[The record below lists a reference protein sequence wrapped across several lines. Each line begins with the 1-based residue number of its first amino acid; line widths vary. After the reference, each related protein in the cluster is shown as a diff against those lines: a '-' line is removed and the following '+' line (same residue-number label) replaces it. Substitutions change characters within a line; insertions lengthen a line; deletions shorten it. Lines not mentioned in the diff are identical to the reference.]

1 MELHIR
7 DAQEAEEALQSLNR
21 LHDAFIKRLLLESG
35 DSFDA
40 EGSQRCTGEL
50 SVVILFAHYNFAG
63 ERRPST
69 QAVEATFFGVKDVN
83 LSLGG
88 RDVEWNVQDFSVR
101 AESRTSDS
109 RAPEPCLAAHLVVP
123 RLSPADEWSTRQC
136 RLFTFKEAVF
146 RDVHV
151 A

>member
-1 MELHIR
+1 MELHVR
-7 DAQEAEEALQSLNR
+7 DVQQAEEALESLNR

-35 DSFDA
+35 DRFDA
-40 EGSQRCTGEL
+40 QGSQHCTGDL

-69 QAVEATFFGVKDVN
+69 QAVQATFTGVKDLA

-88 RDVEWNVQDFSVR
+88 RDVEWNVHDFSVR
-101 AESRTSDS
+101 EEMRATDRGES
-109 RAPEPCLAAHLVVP
+109 EHCLAAYLAAP
-123 RLSPADEWSTRQC
+123 RLSSAGEWSTHEC